1 MATDAPPAEHNVGD
15 PRKLV
20 ETLASLAKRRGFI
33 FPSSEIYGGVQAIY
47 DFGPL
52 GVELKRCIKNL
63 WWRHVVELRHDVVG
77 IETSVIMHP
86 RVWEASGHVENFTDP
101 LTDCK
106 TCKSRW
112 RADHLR
118 SAARYETDGDELPAA
133 AARALKDGKLDRD
146 KPFCPN
152 CGGQDFSDTRQ
163 FNLMFKTHIGPVEET
178 AAQIFLRPETA
189 QGMFVQ
195 FENVVNSTRKR
206 VPFGIAQ
213 QGKSFRNEIS
223 PGNYIFR
230 LREFEQ
236 MEMEFFCEPG
246 TDIEW
251 LEHWRDERM
260 RWWTKVLGV
269 REKNIRARPLEQD
282 ELAHYAAGAYEV
294 EYLFPWGWGELE
306 GIADRTDFDLKR
318 HSEYSGKEIAYF
330 DDATQKRYTPY
341 VIEPAMGVDR
351 CLFTLMIDA
360 YDEEEVR
367 GEKRVVLRFHPNVA
381 PIQVAVL
388 PLSKNADL
396 TPTSR
401 RVEELVR
408 PHFRVEYDETQSIG
422 RRYRRH
428 DEIGTPYA
436 VTIDFDTL
444 TDEAVTIR
452 ERDSMAQERVPL
464 TGLVDRLR
472 DRFSAAG

>member
-1 MATDAPPAEHNVGD
+1 MSEREHNVGD
-15 PRKLV
+15 EKKLV

-33 FPSSEIYGGVQAIY
+33 YQSSEIYGGVNAIY

-52 GVELKRCIKNL
+52 GIALKRNIKNL

-77 IETSVIMHP
+77 IETGIIMHP

-106 TCKSRW
+106 QCQSRW

-118 SAARYETDGDELPAA
+118 TPAQYEAEGDELPE
-133 AARALKDGKLDRD
+133 AARKPLRDGKLGRD
-146 KPFCPN
+146 SVFCPN
-152 CGGQDFSDTRQ
+152 CGSSDLSETRQ
-163 FNLMFKTHIGPVEET
+163 FNLMFKTFIGPVEGT
-178 AAQIFLRPETA
+178 AAQVFLRPETA

-195 FENVVNSTRKR
+195 FQNVVNSTRKR
-206 VPFGIAQ
+206 PPFGIAQ

-236 MEMEFFCEPG
+236 MEMEFFCRPG
-246 TDIEW
+246 TDLEW
-251 LEHWRDERM
+251 LEHWREQRM
-260 RWWTKVLGV
+260 HWWTEILGV
-269 REKNIRARPLEQD
+269 RPGRLRARPLETS
-282 ELAHYAAGAYEV
+282 ELAHYAAGAFEV
-294 EYLFPWGWGELE
+294 EYRFPWGWGELE
-306 GIADRTDFDLKR
+306 GIADRTDYDLTR
-318 HSEYSGKEIAYF
+318 HSEFSGKDLSFF
-330 DDATQKRYTPY
+330 DDQTKERYMPY

-360 YDEEEVR
+360 YDEEEVN

-381 PIQVAVL
+381 PVQVAVL

-396 TPTSR
+396 LPTSR
-401 RVEELVR
+401 EVEELLR
-408 PHFRVEYDETQSIG
+408 PHFRIEYDETQAIG
-422 RRYRRH
+422 RRYRRQ
-428 DEIGTPYA
+428 DEIGTPFA

-444 TDEAVTIR
+444 QDRAVTIR
-452 ERDSMAQERVPL
+452 DRDTMAQERVRI
-464 TGLVDRLR
+464 TDLVARLKEHFPSL
-472 DRFSAAG
+472 D